1 MIEAP
6 ERIYWEVTR
15 GCNLRCLHCRATPTE
30 LSSSDDLT
38 TQQCYRIM
46 DQIAQV
52 CKPALVLTGGEPLL
66 REDIY
71 DLGEYGALKGFRMG
85 LATNGTLITFETAYW
100 LLNSGFRRVSVS
112 LDGPDASTHDPFR
125 KMPGAFETAVE
136 GVRQLKEAG
145 LYVQINT
152 TVTTHNA
159 SRLEEILSLVAR
171 LSADAWHLFLLVPVG
186 CGLQIAEEMQLQAK
200 EYERVLNW
208 IEDRASEA
216 PFKIGPG
223 AKDYGAHFD
232 IRPICAPHGTRVRAQ
247 RSLIDRWLG
256 RSPGGAAGRT
266 PLRQTGRGCTAGSE
280 ICFISHRGKVYPCG
294 YLPLEAGDLT
304 TETFREVWSHS
315 PVLSNLRDTSLLKG
329 KCGECEFQHLCGGC
343 RARAYG
349 MSGDYLE
356 AEPYCLYRPGTFTAL
371 GVDERQILSGLI
383 DLPFS
388 RAWTDEARVQLFYIP
403 YALRHQVV
411 EKVEHYAALHGIDP
425 ITPEAMNV
433 ARAEGEGKKPWQAS

>member
-1 MIEAP
+1 MVQEMIEVP

-30 LSSSDDLT
+30 WSSSEDLS

-46 DQIAQV
+46 DQIGEV

-66 REDIY
+66 RGDIY
-71 DLGEYGALKGFRMG
+71 DLGQYGALKGFRMG
-85 LATNGTLITFETAYW
+85 LATNGTLINFETAYW
-100 LLNSGFRRVSVS
+100 ILNAGFSRVSVS

-125 KMPGAFETAVE
+125 KMSGAFDAAVE

-152 TVTTHNA
+152 TVTAHNA
-159 SRLEEILSLVAR
+159 SRLEEILALVAG
-171 LSADAWHLFLLVPVG
+171 LKGDAWHLFLLVPVG

-208 IEDRASEA
+208 IEDRASNA
-216 PFKIGPG
+216 PL
-223 AKDYGAHFD
+223 D
-232 IRPICAPHGTRVRAQ
+232 IRPICAPHFTRVRAQ
-247 RSLIDRWLG
+247 RSLLHRWFG
-256 RSPGGAAGRT
+256 PSPGGAAERK
-266 PLRQTGRGCTAGSE
+266 PLRQTGRGCTAGRE
-280 ICFISHRGKVYPCG
+280 MCFISHRGRVYPCG

-304 TETFREVWSHS
+304 TETFREVWSRS
-315 PVLSNLRDTSLLKG
+315 PVLSNLRDSSLLKG
-329 KCGECEFQHLCGGC
+329 KCGKCEFQHLCGGC

-349 MSGDYLE
+349 MNGDYLE
-356 AEPYCLYRPGTFTAL
+356 AEPYCLYQPGTFTAL

-388 RAWTDEARVQLFYIP
+388 RAWTDEARARLFYIP
-403 YALRHQVV
+403 YSLRRQVV
-411 EKVEHYAALHGIDP
+411 EKVEHYAALHGIDL
-425 ITPEAMNV
+425 ITPDVMKV
-433 ARAEGEGKKPWQAS
+433 ARAED